1 MATITKA
8 KLVKD
13 PVDNST
19 LDMVR
24 LTVDGVIWSVP
35 FDDKENGLYVL
46 YKAWLD
52 AGNTPEAAD

>member
-1 MATITKA
+1 MATVTRA
-8 KLVKD
+8 QLVKD

-19 LDMVR
+19 LDMVE
-24 LTVDGVIWSVP
+24 LTVDGRVWRVP

-52 AGNTPEAAD
+52 AGNTPLAAS